1 MKYKI
6 WSKIEAPD
14 KNICSKNKLFLFNHP
29 CEQCLEPIRFKPFNS
44 IKTLCN
50 TCDSHLPILKNSCS
64 KCSLPL
70 KDEIQTNT
78 SSICGHCQTNPPT
91 YDYSFCIFEYAIPIK
106 FWITSLKD
114 KRNIIWVN
122 TFANYLKIH
131 ADHILSE
138 CDHVCII
145 PSKPSKMLKRGFNP
159 TQLIANK
166 IKSSFNAEFHDDI
179 FLTKGA
185 KEQRK
190 LNIKQRKSNLKHSL
204 HIADKNK
211 KITGHWLILE
221 DVITTGA
228 TAETA
233 AHLLKKQGA
242 QRVGVCA
249 LARVIKE

>member
-6 WSKIEAPD
+6 WSKIETPD
-14 KNICSKNKLFLFNHP
+14 QNKCSKNILFSFTHP
-29 CEQCLEPIRFKPFNS
+29 CEQCLEPVLSRPFNN
-44 IKTLCN
+44 IKTLCS
-50 TCDSHLPILKNSCS
+50 TCNSNLPILKNACS

-70 KDEIQTNT
+70 KDEVQTNT

-91 YDYSFCIFEYAIPIK
+91 YDYSFCIFEYASPIK

-114 KRNIIWVN
+114 QRNIVWVN
-122 TFANYLKIH
+122 TFANYLKSH
-131 ADHILSE
+131 AAHILSE

-145 PSKPSKMLKRGFNP
+145 PSKSSKLLKRGFNP

-166 IKSSFNAEFHDDI
+166 IKPSFKAEFHDDI